1 MMFRALTY
9 LRLTSLKNRILVS
22 GRRLR
27 QPKYLLAAVMGAV
40 YLYYFAFARFHTS
53 ISPYSRSVFTTGP
66 RLSTLYSP
74 ALLRV
79 GGAVIFVLVLWREIL
94 VWKSPPKEAG
104 LRFSEAEIAFLFPAP
119 VSRRGLVL
127 VSLLKNQ
134 LLILFSSLFLS
145 LMFNRTSVAGG
156 RLIHALGWW
165 VILSTL
171 NFHTTAAS
179 LTVARWAQIRP
190 DFARLRRIVLI
201 LIALITALAAWSFY
215 RSASPPESPGL
226 SPDLQLIASLGQ
238 SLDSGFLHFLL
249 LPFTWVVAPFLAFD
263 LESFLRAFIPAFF
276 LLVALYAWIVRLEV
290 PFEDGSIALAEKRS
304 LLRSGRHFG
313 PVFPR
318 QAGLKPLRDPFR
330 LADHGRP
337 ETAFLWKNLFAI
349 QSWFNL
355 RLFLTAIGLT
365 AAAAWSTSS
374 PTHGLSRGSHFA
386 PLVLAGSAMLA
397 AYTLLAGPQLL
408 RHDLRGDLANAD
420 ILKTYP
426 LAGWQVVLGELL
438 TPLAILSGLLWLAL
452 LTAVWALGRL
462 GGDMAWFSPSLRIV
476 FTVCLAVII
485 PPVCVLQLLI
495 PNGAALLF
503 PSWFQA
509 TRTRGGG
516 VEVIGQRLIFAGGQF
531 LAILAALVPAVTMA
545 ALIVFA
551 SQWLI
556 GLAAASI
563 LATLAVLSIVIGE
576 AWCGLW
582 WLGVRFEKFDVSSEV

>member
-1 MMFRALTY
+1 
-9 LRLTSLKNRILVS
+9 
-22 GRRLR
+22 
-27 QPKYLLAAVMGAV
+27 
-40 YLYYFAFARFHTS
+40 
-53 ISPYSRSVFTTGP
+53 
-66 RLSTLYSP
+66 
-74 ALLRV
+74 
-79 GGAVIFVLVLWREIL
+79 
-94 VWKSPPKEAG
+94 
-104 LRFSEAEIAFLFPAP
+104 
-119 VSRRGLVL
+119 
-127 VSLLKNQ
+127 
-134 LLILFSSLFLS
+134 
-145 LMFNRTSVAGG
+145 VAGG

-171 NFHTTAAS
+171 NFPTTASS

-190 DFARLRRIVLI
+190 DFGRLRRIALVLI
-201 LIALITALAAWSFY
+201 TLIAATAVWPFY
-215 RSASPPESPGL
+215 RGASPPESPGL
-226 SPDLQLIASLGQ
+226 GPELQLVASLGE
-238 SLDSGFLHFLL
+238 SLDSGILHFLL
-249 LPFTWVVAPFLAFD
+249 LPFTWVVAPFLASD

-276 LLVALYAWIVRLEV
+276 LLVALYAWIIRLEV
-290 PFEDGSIALAEKRS
+290 PFEDGSIALAGKRS
-304 LLRSGRHFG
+304 LLRSDRHFG
-313 PVFPR
+313 R
-318 QAGLKPLRDPFR
+318 GSARGARLKALRDPFR
-330 LADHGRP
+330 LADKGRP

-355 RLFLTAIGLT
+355 RLFLIAIGIA

-374 PTHGLSRGSHFA
+374 PVRGISRGSRFA
-386 PLVLAGSAMLA
+386 PLVLAGSAVLA
-397 AYTLLAGPQLL
+397 VYTLLAGPQLL

-452 LTAVWALGRL
+452 LMAVWALCRL
-462 GGDMAWFSPSLRIV
+462 GGNIAWFSPGLRV
-476 FTVCLAVII
+476 VLTVCFALII

-531 LAILAALVPAVTMA
+531 LAILAALVPAVIIA

-563 LATLAVLSIVIGE
+563 LATLAVLTIVMGE

-582 WLGVRFEKFDVSSEV
+582 WLGERFEKFDVSSEV